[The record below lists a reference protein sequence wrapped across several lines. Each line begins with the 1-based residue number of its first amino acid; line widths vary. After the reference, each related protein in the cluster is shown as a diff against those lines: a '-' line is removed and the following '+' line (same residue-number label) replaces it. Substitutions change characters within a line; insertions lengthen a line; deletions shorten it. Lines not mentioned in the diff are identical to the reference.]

1 MMLAVNPTTLFNPD
15 WGETSWMLQ
24 AGTFTALDP
33 SSRDSLSNWLDGMGR
48 IDTVIDLSPRPWKV
62 AGTRTIIGVFE
73 RGKPLASW
81 LIVAEQSVWTLAAC
95 DDGAV
100 SEPCTTLAEILKVID
115 HRLTS

>member
-1 MMLAVNPTTLFNPD
+1 MQYAETLTTL
-15 WGETSWMLQ
+15 
-24 AGTFTALDP
+24 DP
-33 SSRDSLSNWLDGMGR
+33 ANRDILSAWVAAADR
-48 IDTVIDLSPRPWKV
+48 IDTVLDLSPRAWNVP
-62 AGTRTIIGVFE
+62 GNRTIIGVFE

-100 SEPCTTLAEILKVID
+100 SEPCTALAEILKVID